1 MATADVPTKLA
12 WETASEFRRDSNM
25 LKSIAN
31 ILGMTDEQV
40 NDLFAAA
47 KLIEV

>member
-25 LKSIAN
+25 LKSIAGL
-31 ILGMTDEQV
+31 LGMTDVQIDV
-40 NDLFAAA
+40 LFAAA